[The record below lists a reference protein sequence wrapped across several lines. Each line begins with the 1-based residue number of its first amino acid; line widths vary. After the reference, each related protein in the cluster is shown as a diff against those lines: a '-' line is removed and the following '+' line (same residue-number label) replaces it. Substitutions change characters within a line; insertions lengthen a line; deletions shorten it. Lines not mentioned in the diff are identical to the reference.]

1 MKTFLSARRVAVTA
15 AASAAAIGA
24 FALPSAASATDL
36 GLQCSGSAK
45 IEGLGSTFQNPVE
58 EVWTGAKGGLGFN
71 HGVNKLACQGTEIK
85 LKKTKGKPTVVY
97 NQEAANQG
105 SGACL
110 KDFGNKVTPEVN
122 TFPFCGTDE
131 APSQSVEETMEG
143 SGHLA
148 AGADPREGTSNVE
161 GGLESIPVL
170 QGAVAVIVNLPS
182 GCTATSDP
190 KVGKEVKAFDRLSL
204 SAEVIEE
211 IYRGVITNWKQV
223 QEKSGGSNVITCTVP
238 AEKED
243 PIHVVVRADKSGTTH
258 IFKSWLAQIDPST
271 KWEAEAFENIEVP
284 TGSGNIEHPCS
295 PEKPAAKELRT
306 WEEVQEGCQNQRWPE
321 AAHVIRPKEK
331 GNPGTIKEVAAIE
344 SSIGYADLAVTRE
357 KKSFSEPGVGGEG
370 TNKFWV
376 LVSNSKDKT
385 AASKQVFQDAS
396 TNGDTGQT
404 PENSNCKST
413 KYVAKV
419 GEKFPPAKT
428 RDDWSKVKGEY
439 NSSTYGICGL
449 TYALAARQ
457 LYYWESP
464 LGVTEAASLEKQQD
478 VHDYLLW
485 VLNTSTEGGG
495 KEALLQDY
503 YALPGSVKTIS
514 ENGVKELKNKEA

>member
-1 MKTFLSARRVAVTA
+1 M
-15 AASAAAIGA
+15 
-24 FALPSAASATDL
+24 
-36 GLQCSGSAK
+36 
-45 IEGLGSTFQNPVE
+45 
-58 EVWTGAKGGLGFN
+58 
-71 HGVNKLACQGTEIK
+71 NKLACQGTEIK

-97 NQEAANQG
+97 NQEEVNQG

-110 KDFGNKVTPEVN
+110 KDFGNGVTPKVN

-131 APSQSVEETMEG
+131 APSQSVEEAMEG
-143 SGHLA
+143 SGHVA
-148 AGADPREGTSNVE
+148 AGADLREGTGNVE

-170 QGAVAVIVNLPS
+170 QGAVAVIVNMPS
-182 GCTATSDP
+182 GCLATSEP
-190 KVGKEVKAFDRLSL
+190 KVGKVVKTVNRLAL
-204 SAEVIEE
+204 SAEVVEE

-223 QEKSGGSNVITCTVP
+223 EEKSGGKNVITCTGGTP
-238 AEKED
+238 EKETK
-243 PIHVVVRADKSGTTH
+243 INVIVRADKSGTTH
-258 IFKSWLAQIDPST
+258 IFKSWLAQINNT
-271 KWEAEAFENIEVP
+271 GKWEAEAFENIEVP
-284 TGSGNIEHPCS
+284 RLSGKIEHPCS
-295 PEKPAAKELRT
+295 PEKPLAKELRT

-321 AAHVIRPKEK
+321 AAHVIRPTAK
-331 GNPGTIKEVAAIE
+331 GNPGVINEVAATE
-344 SSIGYADLAVTRE
+344 SSIGYADLAVARE
-357 KKSFSEPGVGGEG
+357 KKSFSEPGVGGES
-370 TNKFWV
+370 TNKFWT

-385 AASKQVFQDAS
+385 AASKQIFQDAS

-413 KYVAKV
+413 KYVSKV

-439 NSSTYGICGL
+439 NSATYPICGI

-464 LGVTEAASLEKQQD
+464 LGVTEGASLEKQQD

-503 YALPGSVKTIS
+503 YALPGSVKKIA
-514 ENGVKELKNKEA
+514 EEGVKELKNKES